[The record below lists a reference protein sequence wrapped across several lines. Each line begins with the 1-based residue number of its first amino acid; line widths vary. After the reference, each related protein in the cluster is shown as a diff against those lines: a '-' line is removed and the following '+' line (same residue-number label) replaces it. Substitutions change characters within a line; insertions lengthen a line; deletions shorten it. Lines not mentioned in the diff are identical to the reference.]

1 MDSYWDSIKNEHVP
15 KNKINRDISKSD
27 KKKDNK
33 NLSLSNK
40 SSQSDKNKDSQKSN
54 AITYFIINNVNID
67 DDENRKVSNFVYN
80 TNTIT
85 LQYLNSHYLTNID
98 GINLK
103 FFTDFCGIKE
113 KVNCIF
119 R

>member
-15 KNKINRDISKSD
+15 KKKINRDISKYT

-40 SSQSDKNKDSQKSN
+40 SSQSGKNKDSPKSN
-54 AITYFIINNVNID
+54 ANTHFIINNVNID
-67 DDENRKVSNFVYN
+67 DDESRKVSNFVYN

-98 GINLK
+98 DINLK
-103 FFTDFCGIKE
+103 FFNKFLSYKR
-113 KVNCIF
+113 KS
-119 R
+119 